1 MSGLHHEDI
10 PADPQTIIVVPRGIK
25 YIYERDQGD
34 DIIGLLID
42 DPRLGPIL
50 VALSPTASA
59 HVSLTL
65 AQMVGSLDKLR
76 ADWHMDNPEDEA

>member
-65 AQMVGSLDKLR
+65 AQMVGSLD
-76 ADWHMDNPEDEA
+76 